1 MCVDHFL
8 DQQETSQHFGLNLQ
22 CRDGDCKGAKIEET
36 LDMELANL
44 QAESSTDLLDT
55 NDADSND
62 IDDESESEVEPG
74 QAVTRQWD
82 PGGCALDKI
91 KMVTKPN

>member
-1 MCVDHFL
+1 MCRPCL

-22 CRDGDCKGAKIEET
+22 RRDGDCKGAEIEET

-62 IDDESESEVEPG
+62 CDDESESEVEPG
-74 QAVTRQWD
+74 
-82 PGGCALDKI
+82 
-91 KMVTKPN
+91 